1 MTKHGHTPLSLL
13 RKHHDLDRRLMSDG
27 YIQSPYPT
35 YDLLRHEAP
44 VYWSNKW
51 NGWLLTRYDDVQA
64 VMRDRKQFS
73 NQGRYTN
80 YIGSLSAEQRSELT
94 YLIDHY
100 ERGGLV
106 QSDPPDH
113 TRLRK
118 LISGAFTTRRVA
130 DLNGL
135 VVEIADRLIAGFS
148 SQDEVE
154 LVYRF
159 AFPLPAIVIAGM
171 LGVPPEERDQ
181 FKEWSATIQRFLGS
195 GTVSFEYALAA
206 QDAWKCMNGYFE
218 ALLAERI
225 RSPKD
230 DLITAMAQAHEDG
243 ERLTKD
249 ELVRTCG
256 AMLIAGHET
265 TTNLI
270 ANAIWLLHQQPD
282 QLRKL
287 RDDDALY
294 PSAIEEVLRYESPFQ
309 SAPRTVTADVV
320 IGDQTLRRGD
330 LAYVML
336 GAANRDP
343 SQFVNPDRFDI
354 QRADNRHIAFGY
366 GIHLCLGAALARLE
380 APIAIKALLDRFP
393 RMHLPQDRSPAWK
406 RSMVQRGME
415 QFDVL
420 LR

>member
-1 MTKHGHTPLSLL
+1 MSDEYIRSPYETYGLL
-13 RKHHDLDRRLMSDG
+13 R
-27 YIQSPYPT
+27 QQ
-35 YDLLRHEAP
+35 AP
-44 VYWSNKW
+44 VYWSDRW
-51 NGWLLTRYDDVQA
+51 NGWLITRYDDVQA
-64 VMRDRKQFS
+64 VMRDRKTFS
-73 NQGRYTN
+73 NQNRYTQ
-80 YIGSLSAEQRSELT
+80 YIGSLTEEQRGRLT

-118 LISGAFTTRRVA
+118 LISGAFTANRVA
-130 DLNGL
+130 KMAGL
-135 VVEIADRLIAGFS
+135 VTEIADSLIAFFCD
-148 SQDEVE
+148 QDEVE
-154 LVYRF
+154 LIYHF

-171 LGVPPEERDQ
+171 LGVPAEERDQ

-206 QDAWKCMNGYFE
+206 QDAWMNMNGFFE
-218 ALLAERI
+218 ALLSERTKA
-225 RSPKD
+225 PKD
-230 DLITAMAQAHEDG
+230 DLVSAMAQAHEDG

-249 ELVRTCG
+249 ELIRTCG

-270 ANAIWLLHQQPD
+270 ASAIWLLHERPD
-282 QLRKL
+282 QLKL
-287 RDDDALY
+287 LRGNPALY
-294 PSAIEEVLRYESPFQ
+294 PCAVEEVLRFESPFQ

-320 IGDQTLRRGD
+320 IAGQTLRQGD

-343 SQFVNPDRFDI
+343 SQFPHPNRFSI
-354 QRADNRHIAFGY
+354 ERTDNRHVAFGY

-380 APIAIKALLDRFP
+380 APIAIQALLDRFP
-393 RMHLPQDRSPAWK
+393 HMHLPEDRPPVWK

-415 QFDVL
+415 QFNVRL
-420 LR
+420 G